1 MPPWPRRPSTRR
13 LAEAGLVGSG
23 VFLGSLVAAPLL
35 RDDLSPLED
44 AVSAYAVGPGGGVQ
58 TAGFILPGPAFVGL
72 AVALRRGLGTGRAAA
87 VASGLVGV
95 FGISSVL
102 VGLLPTDG
110 ADVERTATGE
120 AHARVA
126 AVALA
131 SVPLAMPFARAA
143 LARRP
148 VLASLRRPTSVL
160 SIAAAAWFA
169 AMVATLGRDAFAVTE
184 RGLLVTVH
192 VWLIVV
198 ALGLRRADRER
209 RA

>member
-1 MPPWPRRPSTRR
+1 
-13 LAEAGLVGSG
+13 
-23 VFLGSLVAAPLL
+23 
-35 RDDLSPLED
+35 
-44 AVSAYAVGPGGGVQ
+44 
-58 TAGFILPGPAFVGL
+58 
-72 AVALRRGLGTGRAAA
+72 
-87 VASGLVGV
+87 V

-102 VGLLPTDG
+102 VGLLPTDAAG
-110 ADVERTATGE
+110 AERTVTGE

-131 SVPLAMPFARAA
+131 SIPLAMPFARAA
-143 LARRP
+143 MARRP
-148 VLASLRRPTSVL
+148 ALASLRRPTSVL
-160 SIAAAAWFA
+160 SGAAAAWFA

-198 ALGLRRADRER
+198 ALGLRRTDREP